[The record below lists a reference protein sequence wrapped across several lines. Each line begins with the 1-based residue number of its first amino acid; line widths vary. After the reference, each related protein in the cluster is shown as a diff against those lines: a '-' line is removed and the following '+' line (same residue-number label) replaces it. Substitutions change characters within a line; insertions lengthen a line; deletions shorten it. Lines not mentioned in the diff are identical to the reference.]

1 MLFRDT
7 KFDLV
12 NLTIFPICQLFIK
25 PNIFNDIFRSIIE
38 YFTKVTKFGYYELG
52 IYDNKFPYKM
62 QF

>member
-12 NLTIFPICQLFIK
+12 NLTIFPICQLLTK

-38 YFTKVTKFGYYELG
+38 CFSKLIYLGYYKLE
-52 IYDNKFPYKM
+52 IYDVKFPYKM